1 MSHDSPEEIR
11 RTIRKF
17 MMVGAA
23 LIVLTG
29 VTVAVSYVHLESIYA
44 RVAVALLVAGIKGSL
59 VALVF
64 MHLTAE
70 KMWVYFSLA
79 LTAMFVAL
87 VFALPAWT
95 EGDHIVGSRPNK
107 WSAGVEA
114 PHMPA
119 HSPTPEH

>member
-11 RTIRKF
+11 KTIRTF

-44 RVAVALLVAGIKGSL
+44 RVAVALFVAGIKGAL

-64 MHLTAE
+64 MHLKAE
-70 KMWVYFSLA
+70 KYWVYFTLA
-79 LTAMFVAL
+79 FTAFFVVL
-87 VFALPAWT
+87 VFGLPMWT
-95 EGDHIVGSRPNK
+95 EGDHIVGTSPNR
-107 WSAGVEA
+107 WSAGVEV
-114 PHMPA
+114 PHTPA
-119 HSPTPEH
+119 HSPAPEH